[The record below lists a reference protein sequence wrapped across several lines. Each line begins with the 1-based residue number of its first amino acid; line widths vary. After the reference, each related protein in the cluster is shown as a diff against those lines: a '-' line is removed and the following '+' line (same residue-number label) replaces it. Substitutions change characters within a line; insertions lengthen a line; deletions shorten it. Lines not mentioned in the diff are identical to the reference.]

1 MTTAQINRLVQRNNA
16 IQKNTLRLRDT
27 WQTKMRGGDNLEYQ
41 LYRELS
47 DDKPL
52 KSFDEWLAS

>member
-1 MTTAQINRLVQRNNA
+1 MTTAQINRLAQRNNA

-27 WQTKMRGGDNLEYQ
+27 WHTKMRGGDNLEYQ
-41 LYRELS
+41 LYCELS

>member
-1 MTTAQINRLVQRNNA
+1 MTTSQINRLAQRNKA
-16 IQKNTLRLRDT
+16 IQKNTLHLRDT
-27 WQTKMRGGDNLEYQ
+27 WLTKMRGDDNVEYQ
-41 LYRELS
+41 LYCELS

>member
-1 MTTAQINRLVQRNNA
+1 MTTAQINRLAQRNNA
-16 IQKNTLRLRDT
+16 INKNTLRLRDT
-27 WQTKMRGGDNLEYQ
+27 WQTKMRGGDKLEYQ
-41 LYRELS
+41 LYCEVS

>member
-1 MTTAQINRLVQRNNA
+1 MTTAQINRLTQRNNA

-27 WQTKMRGGDNLEYQ
+27 WKTKMRGGDNLEYQ
-41 LYRELS
+41 LYCELS